1 MIGLDTNV
9 VVRYIMQDDPRQS
22 KQATTIMERLTVESP
37 GFISLVGVTELVW
50 VLESAYGLARKQV
63 VEALTNLI
71 SIDVLKVERMSVV
84 TAAVRVFAAG
94 NADFAD
100 CLIERLSAHAGCDK
114 TMTFDRNAARSA
126 NMVLIK

>member
-9 VVRYIMQDDPRQS
+9 IVRYVMQDDVRQS
-22 KQATTIMERLTVESP
+22 KQATALLEHLTPESP
-37 GFISLVGVTELVW
+37 GFVSLVGITELVW
-50 VLESAYGLARKQV
+50 VLESAYGLVREQV
-63 VEALTNLI
+63 VDALTNLI
-71 SIDVLKVERMSVV
+71 NIDVLKVERLSVV
-84 TAAVRVFAAG
+84 TAAVKAYAAG

-100 CLIERLSAHAGCDK
+100 CLIERLSTHAGCDK